1 MNEELNV
8 MNNYYRK
15 FWVSKAVH
23 CYNKRERKRVEKKQ
37 KREIEDKRL
46 NSWFACA
53 ENLMQMSAVI

>member
-1 MNEELNV
+1 
-8 MNNYYRK
+8 MNNYYGK
-15 FWVSKAVH
+15 FWVSN
-23 CYNKRERKRVEKKQ
+23 CTLLQQEIEREKKKQ

>member
-1 MNEELNV
+1 MNVERDEQLLQKILNFEL
-8 MNNYYRK
+8 YIATTK
-15 FWVSKAVH
+15 E
-23 CYNKRERKRVEKKQ
+23 REREWKKKQ

>member
-1 MNEELNV
+1 MNIVFERRTIITESFEF
-8 MNNYYRK
+8 RI
-15 FWVSKAVH
+15 VH
-23 CYNKRERKRVEKKQ
+23 YYNKREREKKKQ